1 MSETI
6 GSLYEDI
13 CNSRSVVSIIYQL
26 VMSAELL
33 KSAVER
39 AGRLKVLSWEVPSI
53 SAVSLISSKE
63 RKVFSM
69 TA

>member
-13 CNSRSVVSIIYQL
+13 CNSRSVVSINQL

-39 AGRLKVLSWEVPSI
+39 AGRLKVLSWEVPSK